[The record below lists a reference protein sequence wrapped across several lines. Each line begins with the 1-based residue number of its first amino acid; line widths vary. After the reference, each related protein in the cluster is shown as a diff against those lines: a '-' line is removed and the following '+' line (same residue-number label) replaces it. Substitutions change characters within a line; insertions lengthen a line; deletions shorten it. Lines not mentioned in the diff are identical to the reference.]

1 MKSVTGEGLS
11 FRKAKRRWTLFFT
24 LIVVSLVSV
33 LSLFIFVLS
42 LRLERGAEITALN
55 RVADRIESRIGR
67 APLIA
72 LERMLRNY
80 SGNLDLFTAENEILE
95 FVTPDGESVLQL
107 GGRIKSSMPLVE
119 GTSKAKVVDYNDSEL
134 EYNILTRAIRNMAGQ
149 PVFFLRVGRS
159 TEGLSEKST
168 SLLFSLILLIVLV
181 AAISWIVGMAL
192 AGYVLTPLRESYDR
206 LQRFTADAS
215 HELKTPLTV
224 MRLSVDLLKSRPLE
238 GEARDKVDAID
249 GATRN
254 MQNVVNQ
261 LLLQAKAHNDS
272 KAVMSSQDVKLLEF
286 LEEMKEYHRAFAE
299 SKGVRIIVETDENLI
314 VKTYLDKLKVA
325 VAAVLENAIKF
336 TDEKSDVIVRA
347 FEREGSLFIQIGDSG
362 PGIADPEKER
372 IFDRFYKI
380 DESHNSSGSG
390 MGLSIAKEMVGSLE
404 GEITVENRPGGGS
417 VFEIRIPLRKHK

>member
-1 MKSVTGEGLS
+1 MRSVTGEGLS

-24 LIVVSLVSV
+24 LIVISLVSL
-33 LSLFIFVLS
+33 LSLFIFVLA

-55 RVADRIESRIGR
+55 RVADRIEARIGR

-107 GGRIKSSMPLVE
+107 GGTIKSNLPLVE
-119 GTSKAKVVDYNDSEL
+119 GASKAKVVDYDDSEL
-134 EYNILTRAIRNMAGQ
+134 EYNILTRAIRNIAGQ

-159 TEGLSEKST
+159 IEGLSEKST

-181 AAISWIVGMAL
+181 AAISWVVGLAL

-238 GEARDKVDAID
+238 SESRDKIDAID
-249 GATRN
+249 GATRS

-261 LLLQAKAHNDS
+261 LLLQAKANNDS
-272 KAVMSSQDVKLLEF
+272 SAVISYQDVRVREF
-286 LEEMKEYHRAFAE
+286 LEEMKEYHRTFAE
-299 SKGVRIIVETDENLI
+299 SKEVRIILESDEDLF
-314 VKTYLDKLKVA
+314 VRTYLDKLKVA

-336 TDEKSDVIVRA
+336 TEEKSDVTVKA
-347 FEREGSLFIQIGDSG
+347 FEREASLLIQIGDSG
-362 PGIADPEKER
+362 PGIDDPDKER

-390 MGLSIAKEMVGSLE
+390 MGLSIAKEMIGSLG
-404 GEITVENRPGGGS
+404 GEITVENRSGGGS
-417 VFEIRIPLRKHK
+417 IFEIRIPSRKHK

>member
-1 MKSVTGEGLS
+1 MRSVTGEGLS

-24 LIVVSLVSV
+24 LIVISLVSL
-33 LSLFIFVLS
+33 LSLFIFVLA

-55 RVADRIESRIGR
+55 RVADRIEARIGR

-107 GGRIKSSMPLVE
+107 GGTIKSNLPLVE
-119 GTSKAKVVDYNDSEL
+119 GASKAKVVDYDDSEL
-134 EYNILTRAIRNMAGQ
+134 EYNILTRAIRNIAGQ

-159 TEGLSEKST
+159 IEGLSEKST

-181 AAISWIVGMAL
+181 AAISWIVGLAL

-238 GEARDKVDAID
+238 SESRDKIDAID
-249 GATRN
+249 GATRS

-261 LLLQAKAHNDS
+261 LLLQAKANNDS
-272 KAVMSSQDVKLLEF
+272 SAVISYQDVRVREF
-286 LEEMKEYHRAFAE
+286 LEEMKEYHRTFAE
-299 SKGVRIIVETDENLI
+299 SKEVRIILESDEDLF
-314 VKTYLDKLKVA
+314 VRTYLDKLKVA

-336 TDEKSDVIVRA
+336 TEEKSDVTVKA
-347 FEREGSLFIQIGDSG
+347 FEREGSLLIQIGDSG
-362 PGIADPEKER
+362 PGIDDPDKER

-390 MGLSIAKEMVGSLE
+390 MGLSIAKEMIGSLG
-404 GEITVENRPGGGS
+404 GEITVENRSGGGS
-417 VFEIRIPLRKHK
+417 IFEIRIPSRKLK

>member
-24 LIVVSLVSV
+24 LIVISLVSI
-33 LSLFIFVLS
+33 LSLFIFVLA

-67 APLIA
+67 APLMA

-95 FVTPDGESVLQL
+95 FVTPDGESILQL
-107 GGRIKSSMPLVE
+107 GGTIESNLPLAE
-119 GTSKAKVVDYNDSEL
+119 GASKAKVIDYNDSEL
-134 EYNILTRAIRNMAGQ
+134 EYNILTRAIRNIAGQ

-181 AAISWIVGMAL
+181 AAISWVVGLAL

-238 GEARDKVDAID
+238 SESRDKIDAID
-249 GATRN
+249 GATRS
-254 MQNVVNQ
+254 MQIVVNQ

-272 KAVMSSQDVKLLEF
+272 STIMSSQDVRVREF
-286 LEEMKEYHRAFAE
+286 LEEMKEYHRIFAE
-299 SKGVRIIVETDENLI
+299 SKEVRIIVETDEDL
-314 VKTYLDKLKVA
+314 VVRTYLDKLKVA

-336 TDEKSDVIVRA
+336 TREKSDVIVEA
-347 FEREGSLFIQIGDSG
+347 FEREGSLVIQISDSG
-362 PGIADPEKER
+362 PGIDDPEKER

-390 MGLSIAKEMVGSLE
+390 MGLSIAKETVGSLE
-404 GEITVENRPGGGS
+404 GEISVENRLGGGS
-417 VFEIRIPLRKHK
+417 IFEIRIPLRKHK

>member
-1 MKSVTGEGLS
+1 MRSVTGEGLS

-24 LIVVSLVSV
+24 LIVISLVSL
-33 LSLFIFVLS
+33 LSLFIFVLA

-55 RVADRIESRIGR
+55 RVADRIEARIGR

-107 GGRIKSSMPLVE
+107 GGTVKSNLPLVE
-119 GTSKAKVVDYNDSEL
+119 GASKAKVVDYDDSEL
-134 EYNILTRAIRNMAGQ
+134 EYNILTRAIRNIAGQ

-159 TEGLSEKST
+159 IEGLSEKST

-181 AAISWIVGMAL
+181 AAISWVVGLAL

-238 GEARDKVDAID
+238 SESRDKIDAID
-249 GATRN
+249 GATRS

-261 LLLQAKAHNDS
+261 LLLQAKANNDS
-272 KAVMSSQDVKLLEF
+272 SAVISSQDVRVREF
-286 LEEMKEYHRAFAE
+286 LEEMKEYHRTFAE
-299 SKGVRIIVETDENLI
+299 SKEVQVVLESDEDLFVR
-314 VKTYLDKLKVA
+314 TYLDKLKVA

-336 TDEKSDVIVRA
+336 TEEKSDVTVKA
-347 FEREGSLFIQIGDSG
+347 FEREGSLLIQIGDSG
-362 PGIADPEKER
+362 PGIDDPDKER

-390 MGLSIAKEMVGSLE
+390 MGLSIAKEMIGSLG
-404 GEITVENRPGGGS
+404 GEITVENRSGGGS
-417 VFEIRIPLRKHK
+417 IFEIRIPSRKLK

>member
-107 GGRIKSSMPLVE
+107 GGRIKSSVPLVE
-119 GTSKAKVVDYNDSEL
+119 GTSKAKVIDYNDSEL

>member
-1 MKSVTGEGLS
+1 MRSVTGEGLS

-24 LIVVSLVSV
+24 LIVISLVSL
-33 LSLFIFVLS
+33 LSLFIFVLA

-55 RVADRIESRIGR
+55 RVADRIEARIGR

-107 GGRIKSSMPLVE
+107 GGTVKSNLPLVE
-119 GTSKAKVVDYNDSEL
+119 GASKAKVVDYDDSEL
-134 EYNILTRAIRNMAGQ
+134 EYNILTRAIRNIAGQ

-159 TEGLSEKST
+159 IEGLSEKST

-181 AAISWIVGMAL
+181 AAISWIVGLAL

-238 GEARDKVDAID
+238 SESRDKIDAID
-249 GATRN
+249 GATRS

-261 LLLQAKAHNDS
+261 LLLQAKANNDS
-272 KAVMSSQDVKLLEF
+272 SAVISYQDVRVREF
-286 LEEMKEYHRAFAE
+286 LEEMKEYHRTFAE
-299 SKGVRIIVETDENLI
+299 SKEVQVVLESDEDLFVR
-314 VKTYLDKLKVA
+314 TYLDKLKVA

-336 TDEKSDVIVRA
+336 TEEKSDVTVKA
-347 FEREGSLFIQIGDSG
+347 FEREGSLLIQIGDSG
-362 PGIADPEKER
+362 PGIDDPDKER

-390 MGLSIAKEMVGSLE
+390 MGLSIAKEMIGSLG
-404 GEITVENRPGGGS
+404 GEITVENRSGGGS
-417 VFEIRIPLRKHK
+417 IFEIRIPSRKLK

>member
-107 GGRIKSSMPLVE
+107 GGRIKSSVPLVE
-119 GTSKAKVVDYNDSEL
+119 GTSKAKVIDYNDSEL

-238 GEARDKVDAID
+238 GEARDKIDAID

>member
-1 MKSVTGEGLS
+1 MRSVTGEGLS

-24 LIVVSLVSV
+24 LIVISLVSL
-33 LSLFIFVLS
+33 LSLFIFVLA

-55 RVADRIESRIGR
+55 RVADRIEARIGR

-107 GGRIKSSMPLVE
+107 GGTIKSNLPLVE
-119 GTSKAKVVDYNDSEL
+119 GASKAKVVDYDDSEL
-134 EYNILTRAIRNMAGQ
+134 EYNILTRAIRNIAGQ

-159 TEGLSEKST
+159 IEGLSEKST

-181 AAISWIVGMAL
+181 AAISWIVGLAL

-238 GEARDKVDAID
+238 SESRDKIDAID
-249 GATRN
+249 GATRS

-261 LLLQAKAHNDS
+261 LLLQAKANNDS
-272 KAVMSSQDVKLLEF
+272 SAVISYQDVRVREF
-286 LEEMKEYHRAFAE
+286 LEEMKEYHRTFAE
-299 SKGVRIIVETDENLI
+299 SKEVQVVLESDEDLFVR
-314 VKTYLDKLKVA
+314 TYLDKLKVA

-336 TDEKSDVIVRA
+336 TEEKSDVTVKA
-347 FEREGSLFIQIGDSG
+347 FEREGSLLIQIGDSG
-362 PGIADPEKER
+362 PGIDDPDKER

-390 MGLSIAKEMVGSLE
+390 MGLSIAKEMIGSLG
-404 GEITVENRPGGGS
+404 GEITVENRSGGGS
-417 VFEIRIPLRKHK
+417 IFEIRIPSRKLK

>member
-119 GTSKAKVVDYNDSEL
+119 GTSKAKVIDYNDSEL

-238 GEARDKVDAID
+238 GEARDKIDAID

>member
-107 GGRIKSSMPLVE
+107 GGRIKSSVPLVE
-119 GTSKAKVVDYNDSEL
+119 GTSKAKVIDYNDSEL

-238 GEARDKVDAID
+238 GEARDKIDAID
-249 GATRN
+249 DATRN

>member
-24 LIVVSLVSV
+24 LIVVSLVSL

-55 RVADRIESRIGR
+55 RVADRIETRIGR
-67 APLIA
+67 APLMA

-107 GGRIKSSMPLVE
+107 GGRIKSSVPLVE

-181 AAISWIVGMAL
+181 AAISWIVGLAL

-238 GEARDKVDAID
+238 GEARDKIDAID
-249 GATRN
+249 DATRN

-272 KAVMSSQDVKLLEF
+272 TAVMSSQDVKLLEF
-286 LEEMKEYHRAFAE
+286 LEEMKEYHRTFAE
-299 SKGVRIIVETDENLI
+299 SKDVRIIVETDEDLV

-347 FEREGSLFIQIGDSG
+347 FEREGSLLIQISDSG

>member
-107 GGRIKSSMPLVE
+107 GGRIKSSVPLVE

-181 AAISWIVGMAL
+181 AAISWIVGLAL

-238 GEARDKVDAID
+238 GEARDKIDAID

-272 KAVMSSQDVKLLEF
+272 TAVMSSQDVKLLEF

-347 FEREGSLFIQIGDSG
+347 FEREGSLLIQISDSG
-362 PGIADPEKER
+362 PGIADSEKER

>member
-1 MKSVTGEGLS
+1 V
-11 FRKAKRRWTLFFT
+11 
-24 LIVVSLVSV
+24 
-33 LSLFIFVLS
+33 
-42 LRLERGAEITALN
+42 
-55 RVADRIESRIGR
+55 
-67 APLIA
+67 
-72 LERMLRNY
+72 
-80 SGNLDLFTAENEILE
+80 
-95 FVTPDGESVLQL
+95 
-107 GGRIKSSMPLVE
+107 PLVE

-238 GEARDKVDAID
+238 GEARDKIDAID

>member
-107 GGRIKSSMPLVE
+107 GGRIKSSVPLVE

>member
-24 LIVVSLVSV
+24 LIVVSLVSL

-55 RVADRIESRIGR
+55 RVADRIETRIGR
-67 APLIA
+67 APLMA

-107 GGRIKSSMPLVE
+107 GGRIKSSVPLVE
-119 GTSKAKVVDYNDSEL
+119 GTSKAKVIDYNDSEL

-238 GEARDKVDAID
+238 GEARDKIDAID